1 MPGGSLQNGRAV
13 ITKSVVISNGQ
24 TASAEVDLEGFVL
37 VGFETPATMTG
48 TAMTFTVASAVG
60 GTHKALKTS
69 GGSALSFTTAAS
81 GYYACDPVNFWGAR
95 VLKLVSGSAEG
106 ADRTLILH
114 LMPR

>member
-1 MPGGSLQNGRAV
+1 MPPFASEGGRAV
-13 ITKSVVISNGQ
+13 ITKTLTIANGQ
-24 TASAEVDLEGFVL
+24 TASAEADLEGFVL
-37 VGFETPATMTG
+37 VGFETPAAMTG
-48 TAMTFTVASAVG
+48 TAMTFTVAATAS

-95 VLKLVSGSAEG
+95 FLKLVSGSAEG
-106 ADRTLILH
+106 AERTLILH